1 MAEFV
6 LTAALAAAQR
16 REAEFLPVLRRWV
29 ESNSFTSDAAAV
41 NALGDK
47 LIADFALPELEL
59 SRRRGNDFGDHLV
72 WRTPAWDQRRDERV
86 MLIGHHDTVHAPGA
100 FDVWE
105 IDGDRLRGPGVLD
118 MKGGLLVIHAA
129 LTALSEVGALAEL
142 PLAVVSVG
150 DEELGSPDS
159 RSFVQDL
166 ARGARAALVFEAGR
180 AEDAIITRRKGTGKL
195 EVKALGKSAHAGNF
209 HQDGINAIRALAQFV
224 DRLEALTDY
233 ARGVTVNVGIFHG
246 GSSANTVPES
256 AECLADF
263 RFVRASDG
271 EDTVRAVDRIAREV
285 AQATGARFQVGGGIR
300 RPPLERSEASAAL
313 RLRYAACAEAAG
325 LGSGECELIGGGSDA
340 NTVSAVGV
348 PTIDGLGPRGRHFH
362 TSNEYIEISSLA
374 MRVEA
379 LIRFL
384 LD

>member
-1 MAEFV
+1 MAESV

-16 REAEFLPVLRRWV
+16 REPEFLPVLRRWV
-29 ESNSFTSDAAAV
+29 EQNSYTADVAAV
-41 NALGDK
+41 NALAD
-47 LIADFALPELEL
+47 LLVADFSLPELTVE
-59 SRRRGNDFGDHLV
+59 RRPGNDFGDHLV
-72 WRTPAWDQRRDERV
+72 WRTPAYSARPDARV
-86 MLIGHHDTVHAPGA
+86 LLLGHHDTVHAPGS

-105 IDGDRLRGPGVLD
+105 VEGDRLRGPGVLD

-142 PLAVVSVG
+142 PLAVFSVG

-159 RSFVQDL
+159 RAWVQDL
-166 ARGARAALVFEAGR
+166 ARGAREALVFEAGR
-180 AEDAIITRRKGTGKL
+180 AEDAIITRRKGTGKFN
-195 EVKALGKSAHAGNF
+195 VKAVGKAAHAGNF
-209 HQDGINAIRALAQFV
+209 HQDGINAVRALARVV
-224 DRLEALTDY
+224 DQMEALTDY

-246 GSSANTVPES
+246 GSSANTVPDS

-285 AQATGARFQVGGGIR
+285 GQQTGARLLVEGGIR
-300 RPPLERSEASAAL
+300 RPPLERSEASVAL
-313 RLRYAACAEAAG
+313 YRRYAACAEPAG
-325 LGSGECELIGGGSDA
+325 LGTGECDLIGGGSDA

-348 PTIDGLGPRGRHFH
+348 PTIDGMGPRGRHFH
-362 TSNEYIEISSLA
+362 TQNEYIEISSLA

-384 LD
+384 MS